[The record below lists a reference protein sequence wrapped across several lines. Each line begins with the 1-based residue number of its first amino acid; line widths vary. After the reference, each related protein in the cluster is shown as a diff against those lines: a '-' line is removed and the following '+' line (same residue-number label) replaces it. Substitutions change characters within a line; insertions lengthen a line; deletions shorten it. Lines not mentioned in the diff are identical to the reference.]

1 MKNLP
6 RPYFLVRA
14 EIDEDSTGIDLTPM
28 EMGKG
33 LVNGHSALRC
43 GSQGQ
48 ACLKA
53 LIATRKL
60 PLLNIIWRPFPFG
73 CVRDFPIMIFLISA
87 IVKAF
92 YPLAAMP
99 RRHVGFFDMFIQ
111 SCEVQQ
117 QMARGTEWQ
126 QCHTMGISMQS
137 VAKAVIAGN

>member
-1 MKNLP
+1 MQNLP

-14 EIDEDSTGIDLTPM
+14 EIDVDSTGIDLTPM

-60 PLLNIIWRPFPFG
+60 PISFG
-73 CVRDFPIMIFLISA
+73 ALFHLVVFVIFQL
-87 IVKAF
+87 
-92 YPLAAMP
+92 
-99 RRHVGFFDMFIQ
+99 
-111 SCEVQQ
+111 
-117 QMARGTEWQ
+117 
-126 QCHTMGISMQS
+126 
-137 VAKAVIAGN
+137 